1 MTNKVISDFKL
12 GVLGGGQLGKMLTLA
27 ASQWGL
33 RTAILDAGQD
43 MPAAPVCQEFVQGDF
58 RDFETVYRFGKTVD
72 LLTIEIEQINIDA
85 LEKLEKEGVRVF
97 PSPANLRVIQDKAV
111 QTQFLI
117 DQKIPKPA
125 YLTFSSP
132 AEIRQA
138 IDAGKVRFPFVQ
150 KLRKFG
156 YDGRGV
162 RVIRSEK
169 DLSQLLEGET
179 MTEDCVAID
188 KELSVIVARNSSGE
202 VAAYPAVE
210 MVFNP
215 EANLVDYLVC
225 PAEIT
230 PAIEK
235 EAEMLAKKIAGALN
249 LIGILAVEMFLDKQ
263 GKLWVNELA
272 PRPHNSGH
280 QTIESSFTS
289 QYEQHL
295 RAILNFPL
303 GSTATKMP
311 SVMINLLGEAGFS
324 GPAVYEGL
332 KECLAIEGV
341 KIHIY
346 GKKETRPFR
355 KMGHVTVL
363 DFKRERALEKARRVR
378 QTIKVKA

>member
-1 MTNKVISDFKL
+1 M
-12 GVLGGGQLGKMLTLA
+12 GKMLTLA

>member
-1 MTNKVISDFKL
+1 MTDKAISDFKL

-97 PSPANLRVIQDKAV
+97 PSSANLRVIQDKAV

-125 YLTFSSP
+125 FLTFSSP
-132 AEIRQA
+132 AEIRKA
-138 IDAGKVRFPFVQ
+138 VDAGQVRFPFVQ

-169 DLSQLLEGET
+169 DLPQLLEGET

-188 KELSVIVARNSSGE
+188 KELSVIVARNSSDE

-225 PAEIT
+225 PADIS

-235 EAEMLAKKIAGALN
+235 EAEILAKKIASALD

-303 GSTATKMP
+303 GSTATKLP
-311 SVMINLLGEAGFS
+311 SVMINLLGEPGFS

-355 KMGHVTVL
+355 KMGHITVL
-363 DFKRERALEKARRVR
+363 DFNRERALEKAKRVR
-378 QTIKVKA
+378 QTMKVKA

>member
-1 MTNKVISDFKL
+1 MTDKPLSEFKL

-33 RTAILDAGQD
+33 STAILDAGQD

-58 RDFETVYRFGKTVD
+58 RDFESVYRFGKTVD

-85 LEKLEKEGVRVF
+85 LEKLEKEGVKVF
-97 PSPANLRVIQDKAV
+97 PSSANLRLIQDKAI
-111 QTQFLI
+111 QSQFLM

-125 YLTFSSP
+125 FLTFSAP
-132 AEIRQA
+132 DEIRKA
-138 IDAGKVRFPFVQ
+138 IEGGKIKFPFVQ

-169 DLSQLLEGET
+169 DLPQLLEGET
-179 MTEDCVAID
+179 MTEDCVAIN
-188 KELSVIVARNSSGE
+188 KELAVIVARNSNGE
-202 VAAYPAVE
+202 VVVYPAVE

-225 PAEIT
+225 PADIT

-235 EAEMLAKKIAGALN
+235 EAEVFAKKIAVALN
-249 LIGILAVEMFLDKQ
+249 LTGILAVEMFLDKS

-280 QTIESSFTS
+280 QTIEGSVTS

-311 SVMINLLGEAGFS
+311 SVMINLLGEPGFS
-324 GPAVYEGL
+324 GSAVYEGL

-355 KMGHVTVL
+355 KMGHITVL
-363 DFKRERALEKARRVR
+363 DFKRERALEKAERVR

>member
-1 MTNKVISDFKL
+1 MTNKAISDFKL

-33 RTAILDAGQD
+33 KTAILDAGED
-43 MPAAPVCQEFVQGDF
+43 MPAAPVCQEFVRGDF

-85 LEKLEKEGVRVF
+85 LEQLENEGVRVF
-97 PSPANLRVIQDKAV
+97 PSPANLRMIQDKAV
-111 QTQFLI
+111 QSQFLI
-117 DQKIPKPA
+117 EQKIPKPA
-125 YLTFSSP
+125 FQVFSSP
-132 AEIRQA
+132 AEIRKA
-138 IDAGKVRFPFVQ
+138 IDAGKVHFPFVQ

-162 RVIRSEK
+162 RVIRSAQ
-169 DLSQLLEGET
+169 DLPELLDGET
-179 MTEDCVAID
+179 MTEECVAID
-188 KELSVIVARNSSGE
+188 KELAVIVARNSSGE
-202 VAAYPAVE
+202 LAVYPAVE

-225 PAEIT
+225 PAAISA
-230 PAIEK
+230 AIER
-235 EAEMLAKKIAGALN
+235 EAETLARKIAASLN
-249 LIGILAVEMFLDKQ
+249 LVGILAVEMFLDGD

-280 QTIESSFTS
+280 QTIEGSVTS

-303 GSTATKMP
+303 GSTVTKMP
-311 SVMINLLGEAGFS
+311 SVMLNLLGEPGFS

-332 KECLAIEGV
+332 RECLAIEGV

-355 KMGHVTVL
+355 KMGHITVL
-363 DFKRERALEKARRVR
+363 DFKRERALEKAERVR

>member
-1 MTNKVISDFKL
+1 MTNKAISDFKL

-169 DLSQLLEGET
+169 ELPQLLEGET

-215 EANLVDYLVC
+215 DANLVDYLVC

-355 KMGHVTVL
+355 KMGHITVL
-363 DFKRERALEKARRVR
+363 DFKRERALEKAKRVR

>member
-1 MTNKVISDFKL
+1 MTNKALSDFKL

-97 PSPANLRVIQDKAV
+97 PSSANLRVIQDKAV

-132 AEIRQA
+132 AEIRKA
-138 IDAGKVRFPFVQ
+138 IDAGTVRFPFVQ

-169 DLSQLLEGET
+169 DLPQLLEGET

-225 PAEIT
+225 PADIAPT
-230 PAIEK
+230 IEK
-235 EAEMLAKKIAGALN
+235 EAEMLAKKIAAALN

-303 GSTATKMP
+303 GSTVTKIP
-311 SVMINLLGEAGFS
+311 SVMLNLLGEPGFS
-324 GPAVYEGL
+324 GTAVYEGL
-332 KECLAIEGV
+332 KECLAMEGV

-363 DFKRERALEKARRVR
+363 DFKRECALEKAKRVR

>member
-1 MTNKVISDFKL
+1 MTNKAISDFKL

-97 PSPANLRVIQDKAV
+97 PSPANLRVIQDKAD

-132 AEIRQA
+132 AEIRKA
-138 IDAGKVRFPFVQ
+138 IDAGKVHFPFVQ

-225 PAEIT
+225 PADIT

-235 EAEMLAKKIAGALN
+235 EAEVLAKKIAGALN

-311 SVMINLLGEAGFS
+311 SVMINLLGEPGFS

-332 KECLAIEGV
+332 KECLAMEGV

-363 DFKRERALEKARRVR
+363 DFKRERALEKAERVR